1 MASEEDWLG
10 AALPDLPSEKDGL
23 MLRRAM
29 MPLTAWNGMS
39 VCNGK
44 TGGSG
49 FSAAFRSSLRRLLG
63 DLFTLHSIYR
73 CDSVA
78 SVVENV
84 QTQTNG

>member
-1 MASEEDWLG
+1 
-10 AALPDLPSEKDGL
+10 

-39 VCNGK
+39 VRSGK
-44 TGGSG
+44 TGGG
-49 FSAAFRSSLRRLLG
+49 RFSAARRSSFRRLVGEIVALQ
-63 DLFTLHSIYR
+63 SIYR

-84 QTQTNG
+84 QTQANG

>member
-10 AALPDLPSEKDGL
+10 ATPPDLPSEKDGL

-29 MPLTAWNGMS
+29 MPLPAWNGML
-39 VCNGK
+39 VCSEK
-44 TGGSG
+44 TGSFG
-49 FSAAFRSSLRRLLG
+49 FSAARRSSFRRLVG
-63 DLFTLHSIYR
+63 DLVALHSIYR

-84 QTQTNG
+84 QTQANG